1 LPEAW
6 SLKGQPCGES
16 KKLAYSF
23 YSLEALHK
31 ISSHFFTPKK
41 DSIVQGFL
49 RLKQRLH
56 KIAKNFF
63 SLLLS
68 LHAYYLDMF

>member
-1 LPEAW
+1 LSEAW
-6 SLKGQPCGES
+6 SLKGQPFGES
-16 KKLAYSF
+16 KKLACSF
-23 YSLEALHK
+23 SSLEALQK
-31 ISSHFFTPKK
+31 TSSLFFTPKK
-41 DSIVQGFL
+41 DSIAQGFL

-68 LHAYYLDMF
+68 LHAC